1 MIRNAVH
8 SDLEELI
15 ILGWEMHQESS
26 YKRMSYSPERVA
38 ESFIQFIDS
47 DNYLF
52 LVVEKDSRLIGGF
65 VGFVHPQWFS
75 DELISGDLALFV
87 EQGMRG
93 GVCAA
98 QMINRFCKWA
108 ISQGVERHNIQLGI
122 TTGVKVEETTRLYEK
137 LGFIRTG
144 SVFNYRGD

>member
-1 MIRNAVH
+1 
-8 SDLEELI
+8 
-15 ILGWEMHQESS
+15 MHQESS
-26 YKRMSYSPERVA
+26 YKRMSYSLERVA
-38 ESFIQFIDS
+38 ESFVQFMES

-65 VGFVHPQWFS
+65 IGFIHTQWFS
-75 DELISGDLALFV
+75 DELIAGDLALFV
-87 EQGMRG
+87 EPGMRG

-108 ISQGVERHNIQLGI
+108 NAQGVEKHNIQLGI

-137 LGFIRTG
+137 LGFMRSGTI
-144 SVFNYRGD
+144 FNYRGE